1 VRIVHVTDP
10 LPPRLL
16 MYVSVGV
23 QFSHKSRFIFTQSWK
38 FEDHLFLTCHI
49 VISSQQTDSTKQR
62 DGYFERCSLAPGNSD
77 GILHITVRTWS
88 HMGGLTGS
96 AMWDS
101 RVQLSPRT
109 SQGDPDA
116 LEPTEKVFRLGSLK
130 FSLIR
135 SAAYMDSGPAS

>member
-1 VRIVHVTDP
+1 MVQHVWLDW
-10 LPPRLL
+10 L
-16 MYVSVGV
+16 
-23 QFSHKSRFIFTQSWK
+23 
-38 FEDHLFLTCHI
+38 C
-49 VISSQQTDSTKQR
+49 
-62 DGYFERCSLAPGNSD
+62 N
-77 GILHITVRTWS
+77 ILYEI
-88 HMGGLTGS
+88 
-96 AMWDS
+96 MWDS